1 MDEVTTA
8 GPVRVR
14 GCGEL
19 AHIDATWLPGDFG
32 FTQCTIADL
41 RGGSPEENF
50 VMFSDLLVGGV
61 SDGLLDT
68 LCLSAG
74 TALWVANVVKDPAA
88 GAALA
93 RQIILGGALRDEAIK
108 LRDAYRS

>member
-1 MDEVTTA
+1 
-8 GPVRVR
+8 
-14 GCGEL
+14 
-19 AHIDATWLPGDFG
+19 LPGDFG
-32 FTQCTIADL
+32 FTQCTIAAL
-41 RGGSPEENF
+41 RGGSPEENL

-74 TALWVANVVKDPAA
+74 TALWVANVAMDPAA